1 MVQRNTQG
9 ISALRQYLCHHAA
22 RISEA
27 TSVFYNFQVLRQYW
41 TYLSKKRDSSE
52 VRQFFG
58 NDCLPIT
65 SIKPL
70 NTMEVDYVLCHRM
83 FPVTK
88 RNLKKYPQ
96 QKGELLCSTQY
107 IFLNLQKTLYLS
119 DQVTDYNES
128 WSFKNWCPSSL
139 CSVYVRINIHIASH
153 FTQGTWWESQT
164 SYLNFKSLHYI
175 TYFIVTSP
183 MGLFRNNYLNY

>member
-9 ISALRQYLCHHAA
+9 IGVLRQYLCHHAA

-27 TSVFYNFQVLRQYW
+27 TRVFCNFQVLRQYW

-58 NDCLPIT
+58 NYCMPIT

-119 DQVTDYNES
+119 DQVSDYNES
-128 WSFKNWCPSSL
+128 WSFKNWHPCSL

-164 SYLNFKSLHYI
+164 SYLNFKSFYYI
-175 TYFIVTSP
+175 TLHTLLLPPQWGFSETII
-183 MGLFRNNYLNY
+183 